1 MYMSRTESAI
11 SASGGLHT
19 RPYMT
24 SSATLPSANTPRTRL
39 ARDPVFPGATRPVV
53 ASDAPP
59 SPYGGPVAVV
69 EVGVVTNPPGACLL
83 MRRHAEQ
90 ALRQFKQSIVD
101 QAETRLCPLSNAPHT
116 PSGTSARP
124 RDSDPCDLATLQE

>member
-39 ARDPVFPGATRPVV
+39 ARDPVCPGATRPVV

-90 ALRQFKQSIVD
+90 ALRQFEQSIVD
-101 QAETRLCPLSNAPHT
+101 QAEPRLAPLSQRT
-116 PSGTSARP
+116 PPTFR
-124 RDSDPCDLATLQE
+124 R